1 MIVVVFEEKEII
13 KKKGKNTILVPIFW
27 GYNQFSPYISVIVN
41 LIPVIF
47 NSQSI
52 WSLPLTY

>member
-52 WSLPLTY
+52 